1 MATTNEIKVKITAS
15 NETSAPIKEVQSS
28 LGGLTGAVKNFA
40 AIAGVAFASKQIIDF
55 GISSVKAFAASESA
69 ANRLAHIV
77 RTAVDATDAQVESLL
92 NQAEALEKVGVV
104 GKEAIMMGQGQL
116 ASFDLQTKS
125 IERLIPSILNYAVAE
140 RGANLSG
147 EELKGVTNGLAQALQ
162 GNFASLTKTGFVLD
176 DVTKAMISTGTESER
191 VAALVKVL
199 DSTYEGLNE
208 KMRETTEG
216 KMVALQFAFGN
227 LKEAIGQSLAEGLLP
242 FMDKLL
248 ELVQDP
254 QFIEFITLLSQVI
267 GGVLVIALRSA
278 FGWFVMFKTLFTD
291 LSNIFKSVA
300 DFLNNVFI
308 ATMNGINLVIKGVTD
323 TVNLLVNALSRVLSL
338 ASSVGGAVSGAI
350 KSVTTVIS
358 GKRAEGGPVQS
369 GASYLVG
376 EQGPEL
382 FTPRNSGNI
391 IPNYA
396 LAGGGGITINI
407 SGNTLLDASAGEK
420 IADQIMRTLKRNLKI

>member
-1 MATTNEIKVKITAS
+1 MATDQEIKIKISAK
-15 NETSAPIKEVQSS
+15 NETGQSIKEVESS
-28 LGGLTGAVKNFA
+28 LGSLTGSVKNFA
-40 AIAGVAFASKQIIDF
+40 AIAGIAFSAKQIIDF

-77 RTAVDATDAQVESLL
+77 RTSVDATDAQVESLL
-92 NQAEALEKVGVV
+92 KQADALEKVGVV

-125 IERLIPSILNYAVAE
+125 IEKLIPSILNYAVAE

-176 DVTKAMISTGTESER
+176 DVTKELISTGTESER

-216 KMVALQFAFGN
+216 KMVALTFAFGN
-227 LKEAIGQSLAEGLLP
+227 LKESIGQSLAEGLLP

-248 ELVQDP
+248 ELAQDP
-254 QFIEFITLLSQVI
+254 QFIEFVTLMAQVV
-267 GGVLVIALRSA
+267 GGALVIALRSA
-278 FGWFVMFKTLFTD
+278 YGWFVMFKTLFTD
-291 LSNIFKSVA
+291 LNNIFRAVTDYLS
-300 DFLNNVFI
+300 NVFI
-308 ATMNGINLVIKGVTD
+308 GVLDGVNIVIKGVTD
-323 TVNLLVNALSRVLSL
+323 TVNVLVNALSKVISL
-338 ASSVGGAVSGAI
+338 ASSVGGTVSGAI

-369 GASYLVG
+369 GSAYLVG

-382 FTPRNSGNI
+382 FSPRTSGSI

-396 LAGGGGITINI
+396 LASGGGLTINI
-407 SGNTLLDASAGEK
+407 SGNTLLDSSAGEK
-420 IADQIMRTLKRNLKI
+420 IADQIMRTLKRNLKL